1 MSSKWQNEVKTRLR
15 DYLTE
20 DKLLNDEE
28 KEKIDPTWNFS
39 LRSSLD
45 FIKNPVESCRQVYFH
60 IKEVRKLNN
69 SSNKKY

>member
-20 DKLLNDEE
+20 DKIFTNED
-28 KEKIDPTWNFS
+28 KEKLDPTCNFS

-45 FIKNPVESCRQVYFH
+45 FIKNPVEMCRQVYFH
-60 IKEVRKLNN
+60 IKEV
-69 SSNKKY
+69 